1 MTTTRQE
8 LETKLAAF
16 AAAQTP
22 PVAVAFEGVPFTR
35 PVNTPFLECFVK
47 TGPVV
52 LSTVSGESIRTRGT
66 WAVNCYWPSGQGTGK
81 LEALA
86 QGVVSTFKVV
96 PKTGNVSIEQPGNS
110 GNIAVTNDGWI
121 CLPIT
126 FPFRVESLA

>member
-1 MTTTRQE
+1 MATTRQE
-8 LETKLAAF
+8 LEVRLAAF
-16 AAAQTP
+16 AAAQSPAIT
-22 PVAVAFEGVPFTR
+22 VAYEGQPFTR
-35 PVNTPFLECFVK
+35 PTNAAWLECFVK
-47 TGPVV
+47 TGPVL

-86 QGVVSTFKVV
+86 QGVVSTFKVL
-96 PKTGNVSIEQPGNS
+96 PKVGNVSIEQPGNT